1 MRSRPS
7 HATIVAYLALFFAL
21 GGSGYAATRLTKS
34 PLKVRCLASKGG
46 KKVACAVVSVTA
58 GKNGK
63 SGLQGP
69 KGNTGL
75 PGPKGD
81 TGPPGPKGDT
91 GTNATV
97 GPTVITQ
104 PPTYVPDAANGSS
117 FLTGATYPTTPD
129 YDEEEQF
136 IAQNG
141 GTSALTAAADQHD
154 LNLDLISPSSLAGS
168 TEHITSVEFCLNL
181 GPNYNTGDA
190 APSSVSLMK
199 ASVYELDEP
208 TPASVTTGDDSS
220 GPPAYSA
227 ATTLIQ
233 QAYTGETTVKGC
245 FTATPGSAAPP
256 AVTPGGY
263 LVLAVT
269 LGYTAPAE
277 QNAYQYV
284 QNLIQLGRVTTTY
297 SP

>member
-7 HATIVAYLALFFAL
+7 HATIVAYLALFLAL
-21 GGSGYAATRLTKS
+21 GGSGYAATQLTKA

-63 SGLQGP
+63 NGLQGP
-69 KGNTGL
+69 KGN
-75 PGPKGD
+75 

-104 PPTYVPDAANGSS
+104 QPSYVAGATGSS
-117 FLTGATYPTTPD
+117 FLTAPTYPTTPD
-129 YDEEEQF
+129 YNEEEQF

-141 GTSALTAAADQHD
+141 GPALTAAADQHD
-154 LNLDLISPSSLAGS
+154 LNMELISPSSLAGS
-168 TEHITSVEFCLNL
+168 AEHISSVEFCLNL
-181 GPNYNTGDA
+181 GPNYNQGDT
-190 APSSVSLMK
+190 APSSVSLIK

-208 TPASVTTGDDSS
+208 TPAAVTTGDDTS

-227 ATTLIQ
+227 PTTLLQ
-233 QAYTGETTVKGC
+233 QTYTGETTIKGC
-245 FTATPGSAAPP
+245 FTATPGSATPP
-256 AVTPGGY
+256 VVTAGGY

-277 QNAYQYV
+277 KNQYQYV

>member
-7 HATIVAYLALFFAL
+7 HATIVAYLALFVAL
-21 GGSGYAATRLTKS
+21 GGSSYAATQLTKS

-63 SGLQGP
+63 NGLQGP
-69 KGNTGL
+69 KGNTG
-75 PGPKGD
+75 
-81 TGPPGPKGDT
+81 PPGHKGDT
-91 GTNATV
+91 GTNATA

-227 ATTLIQ
+227 TTLIQ

-256 AVTPGGY
+256 AVTRGGY

-277 QNAYQYV
+277 KNAYQYV